1 MDEKE
6 LQIAIFKISQN
17 EIKRLRQS
25 YKNDKWLSHYLFKV
39 SEKIFKR
46 IAFPYFRF
54 EILLN
59 CIADINDN
67 HQFYIN
73 MTDGYMKEMKIMFKK
88 LQRICWYLNIALE
101 EFNNM
106 LSEMDKTVG
115 KKENKF

>member
-1 MDEKE
+1 MCF
-6 LQIAIFKISQN
+6 A
-17 EIKRLRQS
+17 
-25 YKNDKWLSHYLFKV
+25 LSTLLIYGLLIIYLKYLK
-39 SEKIFKR
+39 KIFKR

-67 HQFYIN
+67 YQFYIN
-73 MTDGYMKEMKIMFKK
+73 MTDNDTKKMKFMFEK
-88 LQRICWYLNIALE
+88 LQKICWYLNIALE

-106 LSEMDKTVG
+106 LSEMDKTAS

>member
-6 LQIAIFKISQN
+6 LQAAISKISQN
-17 EIKRLRQS
+17 EIKKLRQS
-25 YKNDKWLSHYLFKV
+25 YKNDEWFNHYLFKV

-67 HQFYIN
+67 RQFYIS
-73 MTDGYMKEMKIMFKK
+73 MTDDYTKKIKIMFEK
-88 LQRICWYLNIALE
+88 LQKICWYLNIALE

-106 LSEMDKTVG
+106 LSEMDKITG
-115 KKENKF
+115 KKGSEF